1 MANKKNV
8 EANKKNTEIKNKK
21 SNKLEQ
27 KKPTQ
32 KKKRRLHSHLKV
44 NIPLFQSLMMILPSL
59 AKHAAAESID
69 NSSDAADQVTANNVT
84 EKDVTDDHSK
94 ADSSAVAL
102 QEAQTSDS
110 DVNST
115 LSASHA
121 AHGSSSHLVPSHHLS
136 TLSHPQVH
144 YIPSVSMPTI
154 SSGSNGQPTHSN
166 APTTPALPVTFM
178 PEVIKGT
185 YGELHVDAN
194 GQYTFVLNPSSPQ
207 YILLNQHQPGTDH
220 FALHL
225 SNGSSIIVQIPVTGK
240 QDTPNISGDLTGV
253 VTEDHNIDS
262 QGLLHANGKIDV
274 IDPDQN
280 ESSVTPEVISG
291 KYGSLTIDADGHW
304 QYQVDNSL
312 SNVQALTAAT
322 SLHESFTIHT
332 KDGTPQ
338 TIDMTIGGN
347 DDNAVITGVDA
358 GTLTE
363 DLTTQVQGQ
372 LSVTDPDLGEDHFQ
386 ASQVTSNFGTLSI
399 TKDGAW
405 TYDLDNNNPV
415 VQGLG
420 QGSTATDIVTVHS
433 VDGTAHRVM
442 VTINGTNDNAVITSS
457 TANSPSSFF
466 AIGKSN
472 GSSQVT
478 EDKDLTVS
486 GQLNITDIDSK
497 EAHFSNS
504 DLKGTLG
511 TLHLKDNGD
520 WTYDLDNKKPQVQ
533 ALGQGS
539 ATTDIITIHSA
550 DGTPHQITITVIGTN
565 DKAVISG
572 TSAGVVTE
580 ESQLQ
585 ASGTLAVTDVDTG
598 EAHFA
603 TSSTGSTDIAGSFGT
618 LHLTDTGSWTY
629 DLDNTNPNVQ
639 ALGKGATATD
649 TITVHSAD
657 GTPHQ
662 VTITVKGTND
672 AATVSSATVAID
684 ETDKAIT
691 TSGTLTSTDVDNP
704 DNAFTPD
711 SITGTNGDL
720 TIDTTGH
727 WVFTANSAFNQLN
740 VGDKVEE
747 TFTINS
753 VDGTPSTI
761 KITING
767 TNDKATVSSATVAI
781 DETDKAVTTSG
792 TLTSID
798 VDNPDNTFTPDSIT
812 GTNGDLTIDASG
824 HWVFTANSAFN
835 QLNVGDKVEETFTVN
850 SVDGTPSTIKVTI
863 NGNNDKATVSTATV
877 SVDETDKAVTT
888 SGTLT
893 STDVD
898 NQDNAFTPD
907 SITGTNGDLTI
918 DANGHWAFTANSAF
932 NQLNVGDKVE
942 ETFTVSSVDGTPST
956 IKVTINGTNDAAT
969 VSSATVAI
977 DETNKAV
984 TASGT
989 LTSTDV
995 DNPDDTFT
1003 PDSISGTNGDLTI
1016 DANGHWVFTAS
1027 SAFNQLN
1034 VGDKVE
1040 ETFTVSSVDG
1050 TPSTIKVTING
1061 TNDTAT
1067 VSSATVAIDETDKAV
1082 TTSGTLTSTDVDN
1095 PDNTFTPDSI
1105 SGTNGD
1111 LTIDANGHW
1120 FFTANSAFNQ
1130 LNIGDKVEETFTVSS
1145 VDGTPSTIKVAI
1157 NGTNDAATVSSATVA
1172 IDETD
1177 KAVTTSGTLTSNDVD
1192 NPDNA
1197 FTPDS
1202 ITGTNGNLT
1211 IGANGQWTFTAN
1223 SAFNQ
1228 LNVGDKVEET
1238 FTVSSVDG
1246 TPSTIK
1252 VTINGTND
1260 RPTISGTSSGAVIE
1274 QGLNTAGNPDATGS
1288 LIATDIDK
1296 SDTVTWAINQPQ
1308 GQWGTLSIDQHG
1320 HWHYQLDN
1328 STGGAADKLAAGEH
1342 QSESF
1347 WITATDSTG
1356 ATVPHK
1362 VVIDVQGSNDKP
1374 IVSAWTQLPAG
1385 KEDQPVTIKASD
1397 LLTHASDV
1405 DSSDVLHV
1413 TNLQATHGSLTDNK
1427 DGTYTFTPDKDFNGE
1442 IRLTYDL
1449 VDGHGGSV
1457 STQAKFDLI
1466 ATPDNAIITDAQ
1478 ANADLRGVTEDRGYI
1493 DTHYQLHY
1501 DGRLNIQDPDKGEA
1515 QFDPNIG
1522 SQTYQGIG
1530 YDTKLG
1536 GHILLMRD
1544 GHYTYTLD
1552 NRNIQN
1558 LAQGEVKHDSA
1569 IIRSADGTTHTIELT
1584 VHGTNDAPTIN
1595 AQSHSVT
1602 EGGSVLNGQ
1611 MVGQDIDTGAALT
1624 YSAPQIDG
1632 LVVNPDGSYSFD
1644 PAHSSY
1650 QSLASGVTKT
1660 LTVPVTVT
1668 DEHNASSTQN
1678 LSITITGVNNSAV
1691 IGGVYTGDVHE
1702 GHTYTAPDGTMSGG
1716 YVDDRSPDHMHGN
1729 IGKLWND
1736 EIHTDGHLNIVDPDS
1751 GESHAQTGVYYG
1763 THGRVIL
1770 QSNGDWS
1777 YYASI
1782 GQDATGRKIDHLG
1795 QGESI
1800 TDTVTVKSAD
1810 GTTHDI
1816 VVTVHGDNDRPYCS
1830 GEVQLNSGKED
1841 LAQTIT
1847 ATELIAN
1854 TVDVDANDAGKLT
1867 IANLHADHGS
1877 IQDNH
1882 DGTFTFTPSH
1892 NYNGSVHFTYD
1903 VKDAHGGTTHTGAS
1917 TTLSAV
1923 GDKAQIA
1930 GVDTGS
1936 ITENSAGVD
1945 MSPDYA
1951 HSGIATLGNTTLYA
1965 DGKLTITDPDV
1976 GESGFERQG
1985 SNGYD
1990 YHGTYGDL
1998 ILLTDGTWHYH
2009 ADAGHLSGIGAR
2021 PTTRGTAIDQL
2032 GEGQSLTDT
2041 ITVHSKDG
2049 TTHDIV
2055 ITIHG
2060 SNDRPYCSSEVVLAN
2075 GSEDTR
2081 QTLTTAQLLANTV
2094 DVDANDA
2101 GKLTIENLHADHGSI
2116 LNNADGTFTFT
2127 PEKDYNGAVHFSY
2140 DVKDAHGGV
2149 THTGATTNLAAVN
2162 DNPDVTPL
2170 TDSVSEGADNHH
2182 TLNLL
2187 VGATDKDGD
2196 ALSVSHLEYAIDGQ
2210 LQAGKIPAGITL
2222 DTDGHTL
2229 IVDATDPAFNHLANG
2244 QSQQIAITYQVEDG
2258 HGGSTQ
2264 QTATLTIAGTD
2275 DKATLVSNVIQ
2286 LTETQ
2291 ALDSEFKF
2299 YRGQLQLID
2308 PDSGDNTQFV
2318 FSGKYLGQG
2327 VEPGHL
2333 DVWPNGTY
2341 QFRLEA
2347 VTNRHADDLIGSLH
2361 AGESMELPYEIETN
2375 DGQKLTIMVKV
2386 TGEDNQA
2393 KIEVTPYS
2401 SLNNHVYE
2409 DHTSFGNTTNQLSS
2423 GGTLHVIDPDHDQ
2436 AGFIAQ
2442 TITTAEGGRFNINAK
2457 GHWSYDIDND
2467 KVQHLGAGESF
2478 QQTFTV
2484 ESIDG
2489 SAKKDITVTVHGT
2502 NDAPVASAEVRLANG
2517 LEDTQI
2523 VLTPAQLLAN
2533 SSDVDDNDIGKLSIE
2548 NLQADHGAIAL
2559 NADGTFTFTPDKD
2572 YNGQVHFSYDVKDA
2586 HGGVTHTGA
2595 STTLSAVG
2603 DAAIF
2608 TGDKSGQITEDRHV
2622 QGDAQHTI
2630 FVTGVL
2636 NVIDPDAGEDHFY
2649 DTRNAHA
2656 ISDPYGG
2663 HLTIGKAGDWAYSVP
2678 NANIQHLAAGQVEQ
2692 VQYEVTTAGGD
2703 KQIITINV
2711 HGTNDKP
2718 TVSEVI
2724 AGAHNID
2731 EDVANAT
2738 SGQII
2743 ISDVDHSDQHSVS
2756 IDSQH
2761 QPQYGS
2767 VTYNSNTQTWVYTL
2781 NNSNSHVNALNNGE
2795 QLTDKFSLLVD
2806 DGHGGITTQEVEM
2819 RIDGHSDVPPMPTLV
2834 APAKITGSAGNQDLH
2849 ASIGIPPIIHQ
2860 GTPTPMTGWG
2870 ISDHH
2875 GHSLTALHGQ
2885 FGTLHVNPAT
2895 GELSYDYQQ
2904 TSSGVVKTH
2913 TGGSYGSGTDE
2924 TDSFVLTLGGD
2935 QNSQVAVH
2943 LHLHSQSVHGNSG
2956 HHIDQTTLTGMDL
2969 SPIAPPPP
2977 PAPGMSQADEP
2988 DASFSTPDEVT
2999 LNFDEVTANLEHTAI
3014 GEHEQRSGAHAYLDA
3029 LGINADSPSIDSP
3042 SHNVPVAH
3050 DIDIIFSDAE
3060 SAYGAEQTDDGM
3072 SDGLSHHTDNP
3083 SIDDSLHHHNDV
3095 DGLPDID
3102 PNN

>member
-21 SNKLEQ
+21 SNELEQ

-69 NSSDAADQVTANNVT
+69 NASDAADQVTANNVT

-102 QEAQTSDS
+102 QDAQASDN

-121 AHGSSSHLVPSHHLS
+121 AHGSSSNLVPSHHLS

-194 GQYTFVLNPSSPQ
+194 GQYTFVLNPNSPQ

-372 LSVTDPDLGEDHFQ
+372 LSVTDSDLGEDHFQ

-405 TYDLDNNNPV
+405 TYSLDNNNPV
-415 VQGLG
+415 VQRLG

-433 VDGTAHRVM
+433 ADGTPHQ
-442 VTINGTNDNAVITSS
+442 VTITVNGTNDTAVISGT
-457 TANSPSSFF
+457 NSG
-466 AIGKSN
+466 A
-472 GSSQVT
+472 VT
-478 EDKDLTVS
+478 EESQLKTSGTLTITDTDKGEDHFSNTDIA
-486 GQLNITDIDSK
+486 GQLGTLHLKDNGNWTYDLDNTNPTVQALAQGSKTTDIITVHSADGTPHQITVTVNGTNDKAVIAGTNSGAVTEESQLQTSGTLTITDTDTG
-497 EAHFSNS
+497 EAHFSNT
-504 DLKGTLG
+504 DIAGQLG

-520 WTYDLDNKKPQVQ
+520 WTYDLDNTNPTVQ
-533 ALGQGS
+533 ALAQGS
-539 ATTDIITIHSA
+539 KTTDI
-550 DGTPHQITITVIGTN
+550 
-565 DKAVISG
+565 
-572 TSAGVVTE
+572 
-580 ESQLQ
+580 
-585 ASGTLAVTDVDTG
+585 
-598 EAHFA
+598 
-603 TSSTGSTDIAGSFGT
+603 
-618 LHLTDTGSWTY
+618 
-629 DLDNTNPNVQ
+629 
-639 ALGKGATATD
+639 
-649 TITVHSAD
+649 ITVHSAD

-662 VTITVKGTND
+662 ITV
-672 AATVSSATVAID
+672 TV
-684 ETDKAIT
+684 
-691 TSGTLTSTDVDNP
+691 
-704 DNAFTPD
+704 
-711 SITGTNGDL
+711 
-720 TIDTTGH
+720 
-727 WVFTANSAFNQLN
+727 
-740 VGDKVEE
+740 
-747 TFTINS
+747 
-753 VDGTPSTI
+753 
-761 KITING
+761 NG
-767 TNDKATVSSATVAI
+767 TNDKAVIAGTNSG
-781 DETDKAVTTSG
+781 AVTEESQLQTSG
-792 TLTSID
+792 TLTITDTDTGEAHFSNTDIAGQLGTLHLK
-798 VDNPDNTFTPDSIT
+798 DNGDWTYDLDNTNPTVQALAQGSKTTDIIT
-812 GTNGDLTIDASG
+812 V
-824 HWVFTANSAFN
+824 HSA
-835 QLNVGDKVEETFTVN
+835 
-850 SVDGTPSTIKVTI
+850 DGTPHQITVTV
-863 NGNNDKATVSTATV
+863 NGTNDKAVIAGTNSG
-877 SVDETDKAVTT
+877 AVTEESQLQT

-893 STDVD
+893 ITDTD
-898 NQDNAFTPD
+898 
-907 SITGTNGDLTI
+907 TGEAHFSNTDIAGQLGTLHLKDNGDWTYDLDNT
-918 DANGHWAFTANSAF
+918 NP
-932 NQLNVGDKVE
+932 
-942 ETFTVSSVDGTPST
+942 TVQALAQGSKTTDIITVHSGDGTPHQ
-956 IKVTINGTNDAAT
+956 VTITVNGTNNAAIIGG
-969 VSSATVAI
+969 V
-977 DETNKAV
+977 D
-984 TASGT
+984 TAS
-989 LTSTDV
+989 
-995 DNPDDTFT
+995 
-1003 PDSISGTNGDLTI
+1003 IS
-1016 DANGHWVFTAS
+1016 
-1027 SAFNQLN
+1027 
-1034 VGDKVE
+1034 E
-1040 ETFTVSSVDG
+1040 
-1050 TPSTIKVTING
+1050 
-1061 TNDTAT
+1061 
-1067 VSSATVAIDETDKAV
+1067 
-1082 TTSGTLTSTDVDN
+1082 
-1095 PDNTFTPDSI
+1095 
-1105 SGTNGD
+1105 
-1111 LTIDANGHW
+1111 
-1120 FFTANSAFNQ
+1120 
-1130 LNIGDKVEETFTVSS
+1130 
-1145 VDGTPSTIKVAI
+1145 
-1157 NGTNDAATVSSATVA
+1157 
-1172 IDETD
+1172 
-1177 KAVTTSGTLTSNDVD
+1177 
-1192 NPDNA
+1192 
-1197 FTPDS
+1197 
-1202 ITGTNGNLT
+1202 
-1211 IGANGQWTFTAN
+1211 
-1223 SAFNQ
+1223 
-1228 LNVGDKVEET
+1228 
-1238 FTVSSVDG
+1238 
-1246 TPSTIK
+1246 
-1252 VTINGTND
+1252 
-1260 RPTISGTSSGAVIE
+1260 
-1274 QGLNTAGNPDATGS
+1274 NTAGVNMSPDYAHSG
-1288 LIATDIDK
+1288 IATLGN
-1296 SDTVTWAINQPQ
+1296 T
-1308 GQWGTLSIDQHG
+1308 TL
-1320 HWHYQLDN
+1320 Y
-1328 STGGAADKLAAGEH
+1328 ADGKLTITDPDVGE
-1342 QSESF
+1342 SGFER
-1347 WITATDSTG
+1347 
-1356 ATVPHK
+1356 
-1362 VVIDVQGSNDKP
+1362 QGSNGYDYHGTYGDL
-1374 IVSAWTQLPAG
+1374 I
-1385 KEDQPVTIKASD
+1385 
-1397 LLTHASDV
+1397 LLTDGTWHYHADAGHLSGIGARPTTRGTAIDQ
-1405 DSSDVLHV
+1405 LGEG
-1413 TNLQATHGSLTDNK
+1413 QSLTD
-1427 DGTYTFTPDKDFNGE
+1427 
-1442 IRLTYDL
+1442 
-1449 VDGHGGSV
+1449 
-1457 STQAKFDLI
+1457 
-1466 ATPDNAIITDAQ
+1466 
-1478 ANADLRGVTEDRGYI
+1478 
-1493 DTHYQLHY
+1493 
-1501 DGRLNIQDPDKGEA
+1501 
-1515 QFDPNIG
+1515 
-1522 SQTYQGIG
+1522 
-1530 YDTKLG
+1530 
-1536 GHILLMRD
+1536 
-1544 GHYTYTLD
+1544 
-1552 NRNIQN
+1552 
-1558 LAQGEVKHDSA
+1558 
-1569 IIRSADGTTHTIELT
+1569 TIT
-1584 VHGTNDAPTIN
+1584 VH
-1595 AQSHSVT
+1595 S
-1602 EGGSVLNGQ
+1602 
-1611 MVGQDIDTGAALT
+1611 
-1624 YSAPQIDG
+1624 
-1632 LVVNPDGSYSFD
+1632 
-1644 PAHSSY
+1644 
-1650 QSLASGVTKT
+1650 K
-1660 LTVPVTVT
+1660 
-1668 DEHNASSTQN
+1668 
-1678 LSITITGVNNSAV
+1678 
-1691 IGGVYTGDVHE
+1691 
-1702 GHTYTAPDGTMSGG
+1702 
-1716 YVDDRSPDHMHGN
+1716 
-1729 IGKLWND
+1729 
-1736 EIHTDGHLNIVDPDS
+1736 
-1751 GESHAQTGVYYG
+1751 
-1763 THGRVIL
+1763 
-1770 QSNGDWS
+1770 
-1777 YYASI
+1777 
-1782 GQDATGRKIDHLG
+1782 
-1795 QGESI
+1795 
-1800 TDTVTVKSAD
+1800 D

-1816 VVTVHGDNDRPYCS
+1816 VITIHGSNDRPYCS
-1830 GEVQLNSGKED
+1830 SEVVLANGSEDTRQTLTTAQL
-1841 LAQTIT
+1841 L
-1847 ATELIAN
+1847 AN

-1867 IANLHADHGS
+1867 IENLHVDHGS
-1877 IQDNH
+1877 ILNNA
-1882 DGTFTFTPSH
+1882 DGTFTFTPEKD
-1892 NYNGSVHFTYD
+1892 YNGDVHFSYD
-1903 VKDAHGGTTHTGAS
+1903 VKDAHGGVTHTGATTNLAAVNDNPDVTPLTDSVSEGADNHHTLNLLVGATDKDGDALTISHLEYAIDGQLQAGKIPAGITLDTDGHTLIVDATDPAFNHLANGQSQQIAITYQVEDGHGGSTQQTATLTIAGTDDKATLVSNVIQLTETQALDSEFKSYRGQLQLIDPDSGDNTQFVFSGKYLGQGFAPGHLDVWPNGTYQFKLDAGTNHHPDDLISSLHAGESMELPYEVETTDGQKLTIMVKVTGEDNQAKIAVTPYSSLNNHVYEDHTSFGNTTSQLSSGGTLQVIDPDHDQAGFIAQTITTAEGGRFNINAQGQWSYDIDNDKVQHLGAGESFQQTFTVESIDGSAKKDITVTVHGTNDAPVASAEVRLANGLEDTQIVLTPAQLLANSSDVDDNDIGKLSIENLQADHGAIALNADGTFTFTPEKDYNGDVHFSYDVKDAHGGVTHTGASTTLSAAGDKAQIAGVDTGSITENSAGVDMSPDYAHSGIATLGNTTLYADGKLTITDPDVGESGFERQGSNGYDYHGTYGDLILLTDGTWHYHADAGHLSGIGARPTTRGTAIDQLGEGQSLTDTITVHSKDGTTHDIVITIHGSNDRPYCSSEVVLANGSEDTRQTLTTAQLLANTVDVDSNDAGKLTIENLHVDHGSILNNADGTFTFTPEKDYNGDVHFSYDVKDAHGGVTHTSAS

-2094 DVDANDA
+2094 DVDSNDA

-2127 PEKDYNGAVHFSY
+2127 PEKDYNGDVHFSY
-2140 DVKDAHGGV
+2140 DVKDAHGGI

-2162 DNPDVTPL
+2162 DTPDVTPL

-2196 ALSVSHLEYAIDGQ
+2196 ALTISHLEYAIDGQ
-2210 LQAGKIPAGITL
+2210 PQSGQRPTGITL

-2229 IVDATDPAFNHLANG
+2229 IVDATNPAFNHLANG

-2291 ALDSEFKF
+2291 ALDSEFKS

-2327 VEPGHL
+2327 FAPGHL

-2341 QFRLEA
+2341 QFKLDA
-2347 VTNRHADDLIGSLH
+2347 GTNHHPDDLISSLH
-2361 AGESMELPYEIETN
+2361 AGESMELPYEVETT

-2393 KIEVTPYS
+2393 KIAVTPYS

-2423 GGTLHVIDPDHDQ
+2423 GGTLQVIDPDHDQ

-2442 TITTAEGGRFNINAK
+2442 TITTTEGGQFNINAQ
-2457 GHWSYDIDND
+2457 GHWSYNIDND

-2559 NADGTFTFTPDKD
+2559 NADGTFTFTPEKD
-2572 YNGQVHFSYDVKDA
+2572 YNGDVHFSYDVKDA

-2595 STTLSAVG
+2595 STTLSAAG

-2636 NVIDPDAGEDHFY
+2636 NVIDPDASEDHFY
-2649 DTRNAHA
+2649 ATRNAHA
-2656 ISDPYGG
+2656 VSDPYGG

-2718 TVSEVI
+2718 TVSEAI

-2731 EDVANAT
+2731 EDAANAT

-2875 GHSLTALHGQ
+2875 GHSLTTLHGQ

-2969 SPIAPPPP
+2969 SPIAPSPP